1 MPRAEIA
8 SKQALYALAKLHSE
22 LAGKLL
28 DNAAERKRLTV
39 SMLQVEAVM
48 KMLQPGYNVRS
59 ISVRRRKPNPWFKRG
74 TVFRLAVDEMRKA
87 DAPLTVRE
95 ITERMLVTRKVTD
108 ATPKEIRD
116 LAGGVLSSLRN
127 HTGKT
132 VEPLSGIPVRWRL
145 RQMP

>member
-39 SMLQVEAVM
+39 GMLQVEAVM
-48 KMLQPGYNVRS
+48 KMLSPGYD
-59 ISVRRRKPNPWFKRG
+59 VRRIAVRRKKLNPWFKRG

-87 DAPLTVRE
+87 EAPLTARE
-95 ITERMLVTRKVTD
+95 ITARMLATRKVAD
-108 ATPKEIRD
+108 ATQKQVRD
-116 LAGGVLSSLRN
+116 LTGGVLTSLRN
-127 HTGKT
+127 HNGST
-132 VEPLSGIPVRWRL
+132 VAATVGEFPQRWRL
-145 RQMP
+145 K